1 MKSADDFVALIRE
14 MIREELARTD
24 TTVICR
30 VHSVNTDNTV
40 NLYLM
45 PDISNLISNI
55 PNASKFDLKAGDN
68 VVLYKI
74 QNQVNNAFI
83 IAKLN
88 P

>member
-14 MIREELARTD
+14 MIREELAHID
-24 TTVICR
+24 NAIICK
-30 VHSVNTDNTV
+30 VQSVNTDQTV
-40 NLYLM
+40 NIYLM
-45 PDISNLISNI
+45 PDTTTIIPNI
-55 PNASKFDLKAGDN
+55 PNDSPYELKAGDN

-74 QNQVNNAFI
+74 KNQVSNSFI